1 MKKVMSLLLALLMV
15 LGLLTT
21 TAWADLPEGT
31 GPMFFYDDKQEEYY
45 NGTRIDRGETKVFSK
60 VYYSNDPDYIEI
72 TGGDVTTTTS
82 GLKASLTD
90 GALTVQA
97 DTDCTLGEQFVIVT
111 TDGSAKYAMRFN
123 VSEGGGG
130 QGGPPFAGT
139 VRNFITKNFTEAQGV
154 WSTAQE
160 ASAIAAEWGNFDNE
174 AHRFALEQY
183 PWLGQVLSD
192 IGIAVP
198 VTRTYKLSAD
208 TAIDITVPE
217 CLSGIVILP
226 DALAP
231 NNVLTVKFKDGVTA
245 EDWKN
250 VYNGSMMRDFAMLS
264 YTFRYIGEM
273 KNPKYYTWNA
283 QNGDSVAAAAA
294 KAAEKCSYGYDRG
307 ISNAIVVA
315 KFQDDGEMMVLP
327 GNTNVNA
334 TSHEII
340 SWEGT
345 GGYSYLTDVVDTS
358 NVSAMMLDIKQSADY
373 GTQRNWLDK
382 LGSPTDS
389 SRVSLPQ
396 VDGVTMTVNK
406 GLVRTAFDTTK
417 TMNVEQVLAAAVS
430 ITAPDGAVQYRIVN
444 NYTSTEPNASPD
456 AGSTWEV
463 NSMKKWL
470 GDAEWKNVNGAI
482 ALKPNTLK
490 EQKVGN
496 VSYYI
501 GENITGVHC
510 TVIEWKM
517 GDESTKT
524 EYIYFNAAPYVRNIT
539 QESVAAIL
547 APVEAPTAVSED
559 SFTLNCRI
567 FPQDNDGACYFRLS
581 IWKEG
586 SQVTTFDG
594 GTTYTVYVPYEYIDY
609 TWEQAQQTTARPE
622 IGHYDDLH
630 NLKETIVGEYTP
642 YGVKFETRSFS
653 PFTVSVG
660 KETPTPHHHSSA
672 APTISAPDT
681 ADAGIALY
689 GVMSVMSLMGIGYIS
704 GRKKR

>member
-21 TAWADLPEGT
+21 TAWADPPEGT
-31 GPMFFYDDKQEEYY
+31 GPMFFCDDKQEKYY
-45 NGTRIDRGETKVFSK
+45 DGTRIDRGETKVFSK

-72 TGGDVTTTTS
+72 TGGEVTTTAS
-82 GLKASLTD
+82 GLKASLTN

-111 TDGSAKYAMRFN
+111 TDGSVKYAMRFN

-139 VRNFITKNFTEAQGV
+139 VRSFITKNFTEAQGV

-160 ASAIAAEWGNFDNE
+160 ASAIAAEWGSFDNE

-183 PWLGQVLSD
+183 PWLGQVLSS
-192 IGIAVP
+192 IGIVVP
-198 VTRTYKLSAD
+198 ITKTYILSAD

-231 NNVLTVKFKDGVTA
+231 NNVLTVKFKDGITA

-373 GTQRNWLDK
+373 GTQGNWLDK

-396 VDGVTMTVNK
+396 VDGVTMTVYN

-417 TMNVEQVLAAAVS
+417 TLNVEQVLAAAVS
-430 ITAPDGAVQYRIVN
+430 ITAPDGAVQYRMVN
-444 NYTSTEPNASPD
+444 NYTSTEPNEHCYVSLQNIAF
-456 AGSTWEV
+456 AGD
-463 NSMKKWL
+463 
-470 GDAEWKNVNGAI
+470 GG
-482 ALKPNTLK
+482 
-490 EQKVGN
+490 VGL
-496 VSYYI
+496 
-501 GENITGVHC
+501 E
-510 TVIEWKM
+510 
-517 GDESTKT
+517 T
-524 EYIYFNAAPYVRNIT
+524 ETSVYVRECRFT
-539 QESVAAIL
+539 GWTTAVAA
-547 APVEAPTAVSED
+547 E
-559 SFTLNCRI
+559 
-567 FPQDNDGACYFRLS
+567 
-581 IWKEG
+581 
-586 SQVTTFDG
+586 DG
-594 GTTYTVYVPYEYIDY
+594 GWIR
-609 TWEQAQQTTARPE
+609 TWKCRFEDNGTALLYHSGRCSEFGPQMEDNVFRHNGVAVDLEDILPMVWLEPTNCAFEQ
-622 IGHYDDLH
+622 
-630 NLKETIVGEYTP
+630 NGEDIRNP
-642 YGVKFETRSFS
+642 YGYPVI
-653 PFTVSVG
+653 TVSC
-660 KETPTPHHHSSA
+660 TYS
-672 APTISAPDT
+672 
-681 ADAGIALY
+681 
-689 GVMSVMSLMGIGYIS
+689 
-704 GRKKR
+704 